1 VRIDERD
8 NETERLRKV
17 RTAKPG
23 LRLLGADLVPP
34 SPSLAQ
40 HTVTFSAIPD
50 VPVTRLTVSLLGGP
64 KSLLNGS
71 CTTPTG
77 PLAGAFTGQNGKT
90 ASAQRTLAISG
101 CSGVSVGTGNPGS
114 GGSGFGGNGKGGNSG
129 GTGKG
134 GTGGGKIVRFR
145 ASGFYVS
152 GIASGQPSVSFTLTR
167 GAKAPK
173 FKSFTITLPSGLTF
187 VRRRL
192 GAGIHIRPAH
202 SLRLH
207 NGRLTITL
215 KRAVNSVTVRMGV
228 PALAESTQL
237 RRHPKRRLIFRVS

>member
-1 VRIDERD
+1 M
-8 NETERLRKV
+8 
-17 RTAKPG
+17 
-23 LRLLGADLVPP
+23 
-34 SPSLAQ
+34 
-40 HTVTFSAIPD
+40 
-50 VPVTRLTVSLLGGP
+50 
-64 KSLLNGS
+64 
-71 CTTPTG
+71 
-77 PLAGAFTGQNGKT
+77 
-90 ASAQRTLAISG
+90 
-101 CSGVSVGTGNPGS
+101 SVGSGNPGR
-114 GGSGFGGNGKGGNSG
+114 GQRLRRERQRRQSG

-134 GTGGGKIVRFR
+134 GTASGGKIVRFR
-145 ASGFYVS
+145 ASGFHVS
-152 GIASGQPSVSFTLTR
+152 GIARGKPSVSFTLTR

-237 RRHPKRRLIFRVS
+237 RRHPKRRLVLPGQLSASRYDCHGSSATYSPSLARSPPSRSKLSPPSASCSDQVRFARSSHGSRTRACAGASA